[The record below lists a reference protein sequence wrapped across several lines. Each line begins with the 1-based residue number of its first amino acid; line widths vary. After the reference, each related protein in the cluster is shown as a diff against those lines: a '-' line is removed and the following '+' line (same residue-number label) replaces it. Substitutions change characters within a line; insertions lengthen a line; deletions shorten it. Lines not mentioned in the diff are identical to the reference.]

1 MSKAVAKKSKI
12 IPVSVYD
19 SSDTWDILEEHAGAG
34 FEDTNADDFVLPFIK
49 KAEHQSKCLQKQHE
63 KYVPGAEAGQLVHNV
78 MLKSF
83 DTLYMLPVKYDN
95 FLQHYKFPDGTG
107 GWLGN
112 YKFNA
117 PDVPEYPKVTKD
129 DRTYRVPI
137 AMPDSYLQQCFNY
150 IGLFFDKDMTPIGP
164 AILPMEKSQCRTAR
178 MFNVLLNSK
187 KITLAN
193 GNSIKAPIFSHLYE
207 ISLKP
212 ITNDKG
218 SFYAF
223 AYDTG
228 TVVSDRAMLTDAVD
242 LMKSLREVDT
252 TTLAPEVE
260 GSDNTEPSNDSFE
273 I

>member
-95 FLQHYKFPDGTG
+95 FLQHYK
-107 GWLGN
+107 
-112 YKFNA
+112 
-117 PDVPEYPKVTKD
+117 
-129 DRTYRVPI
+129 
-137 AMPDSYLQQCFNY
+137 
-150 IGLFFDKDMTPIGP
+150 
-164 AILPMEKSQCRTAR
+164 
-178 MFNVLLNSK
+178 
-187 KITLAN
+187 
-193 GNSIKAPIFSHLYE
+193 APIFSHLYE